1 MGEPICAPREPKWNS
16 KGKSESQE
24 RSDRGINAF
33 NEGDQ
38 AALSRAPPRECPVS
52 TQNSGSFPSAPFP
65 GAHRSLLCCPVP
77 EAWSARPLAAHRP
90 PTGASNFGVE
100 DREEVDRVGLDLSAS
115 HAQPRS
121 HRDCLLSHP
130 IHGKLCGGGGAG
142 ARAGTFTRG
151 CPQAELVPV
160 VPRGA
165 PRVRSRRWGG
175 GPQFCVVHVGQGPA
189 TNAHDF
195 LCRSTLLG
203 VVGWERK
210 GWFAGSEHSDYPKR
224 K

>member
-1 MGEPICAPREPKWNS
+1 MGRGGGRSGGRRLWGPEAWGVGEPICAPREPKWNS

-130 IHGKLCGGGGAG
+130 IHGKLCGGGRALELGRSPVGVPKLNSSLWFQGVPRVCVRGAG
-142 ARAGTFTRG
+142 EADPSSA
-151 CPQAELVPV
+151 
-160 VPRGA
+160 
-165 PRVRSRRWGG
+165 W
-175 GPQFCVVHVGQGPA
+175 
-189 TNAHDF
+189 
-195 LCRSTLLG
+195 ST
-203 VVGWERK
+203 
-210 GWFAGSEHSDYPKR
+210 
-224 K
+224 